1 LQAHEDS
8 KDRLEPARLNSCCCH
23 SCRFQIVATNAAS
36 KAALS
41 HDKDDS
47 HRGSLLDATLLPPC
61 IQQNAHRV
69 ADAAMQAV
77 AVTDTEYQA
86 GTTSAALDAHAN
98 HRDHMRAQLA
108 AYLLD

>member
-1 LQAHEDS
+1 M
-8 KDRLEPARLNSCCCH
+8 
-23 SCRFQIVATNAAS
+23 ATNAAS

-41 HDKDDS
+41 HNKDVS

-61 IQQNAHRV
+61 IQQNAHQI

-77 AVTDTEYQA
+77 AVTNNDHQA
-86 GTTSAALDAHAN
+86 GRPSPAPDAHAS

-108 AYLLD
+108 AYMLD